1 MKLGARTTRSA
12 PTTRS
17 ARGQTFSALGIRN
30 YRLFATGALVS
41 NVGTWMQRVA
51 QDWLVLELTG
61 SGTALGITTGLQF
74 LPMVLFSP
82 IAGVFAD
89 RYSKRRVIAVS
100 QVALGVMAG
109 LLGVLAIAGW
119 VAPWHVYVIAFVF
132 GTAAAF
138 DTPARQAFVNEMV
151 PREQLPN
158 AVGLNS
164 ASFNLAR
171 MIGPAVAGLMIAALG
186 SGVGA
191 TGWVILL
198 NAVSYVAVIVSLW
211 RMRGDELTPID
222 RLVRGKGQIR
232 DGLRYVRGRPDIMLV
247 MAIVFSAGTF
257 GLNFQM
263 TTALMATEVYGK
275 GAGEYGLLGSILAI
289 GSLSGSLLAARRGVS
304 RQRLVIGAAVAFG
317 SVEVIAGLMPSYL
330 TFALVLPLCGIT
342 ALTLITTANALVQ
355 MSTDAAVRGRVMAL
369 YLAIFMGGTPLGA
382 PLLGVVAERFGARW
396 TLVGGGSLTVLG
408 TLLATAVFARS
419 QHLMVWRSDE
429 AVAESDG
436 DRSVDAPTVGL
447 G

>member
-1 MKLGARTTRSA
+1 MSPSLRS
-12 PTTRS
+12 
-17 ARGQTFSALGIRN
+17 TFSALSIRN
-30 YRLFATGALVS
+30 YRLFAAGALIS

-61 SGTALGITTGLQF
+61 SGKALGITTGLQF
-74 LPMVLFSP
+74 LPMVVFSP

-89 RYSKRRVIAVS
+89 RYSKRTVIAVS
-100 QVALGVMAG
+100 QVVLGVTAA

-119 VAPWHVYVIAFVF
+119 VATWHVYVIAFVF
-132 GTAAAF
+132 GIGAAF

-151 PREQLPN
+151 PRSQLPN

-171 MIGPAVAGLMIAALG
+171 MIGPAAAGMLIAAMG

-191 TGWVILL
+191 TGWVILI
-198 NAVSYVAVIVSLW
+198 NAATYAAVLVSLS
-211 RMRGDELTPID
+211 RMRSSELSPID
-222 RLVRGKGQIR
+222 RLGRGKGQIR

-263 TTALMATEVYGK
+263 TTALMATEVFDK

-289 GSLSGSLLAARRGVS
+289 GSLAGSLLAARREVS
-304 RQRLVIGAAVAFG
+304 RQRLVIGAALAFG
-317 SVEVIAGLMPSYL
+317 VAVVIAGLMPSYL
-330 TFALVLPLCGIT
+330 LFAVMLPICGIT

-355 MSTDAAVRGRVMAL
+355 MSTDGAVRGRVMAL
-369 YLAIFMGGTPLGA
+369 YLAIFMGGTPIGA
-382 PLLGVVAERFGARW
+382 PLLGWIAEQYGARW
-396 TLVGGGSLTVLG
+396 TLVGGGTLTILG
-408 TLLATAVFARS
+408 TLVATAVFARS
-419 QHLMVWRSDE
+419 QNLMLWRTNRRPTE
-429 AVAESDG
+429 VAAVEVAAYDV
-436 DRSVDAPTVGL
+436 R
-447 G
+447 